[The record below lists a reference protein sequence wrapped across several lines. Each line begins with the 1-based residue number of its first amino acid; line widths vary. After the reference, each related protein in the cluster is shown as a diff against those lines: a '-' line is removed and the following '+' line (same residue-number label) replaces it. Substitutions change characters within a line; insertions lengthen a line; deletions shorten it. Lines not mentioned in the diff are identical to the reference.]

1 MLVELVPG
9 VSEGCGEK
17 TGQPDTAGRE
27 VFGDGDALVDGDVE
41 GEQPPDQGGELR
53 AQAGCSGVLHQQIQA
68 DAEGQGSEQS
78 SLAPEALVAG
88 VAVELPLDLCF
99 GKAGEQVQQ
108 DQGAADGADYAVA
121 FDQGCESAA
130 EGSEKGT
137 LFSGIRDHLILEKIL

>member
-41 GEQPPDQGGELR
+41 GEQPPDQGGELH

-108 DQGAADGADYAVA
+108 DQGAADGADRAVV
-121 FDQGCESAA
+121 FRQSCKSAA
-130 EGSEKGT
+130 NTGKDN
-137 LFSGIRDHLILEKIL
+137 LHFFDH